1 MRATVSKKQRVD
13 LTDVNQFDGP
23 KGLSLQ
29 RPITPHGLSDGN
41 MIFQS
46 NVQMEHPPNVG
57 RSSEMGR
64 SSNRTVLALPPAQAA
79 PTPSSSISVKQE
91 IRSASVALAPH
102 VLMPEYPRPN
112 QSPTPTISCTVPQ
125 PGYKFTG
132 GDSLTFPI
140 NQEAPRSISR
150 RQGQLFLSELQNNPP
165 RPPETTPRIIPNPS
179 SLPNSVIDL
188 CSSEDE
194 GPMDNDD
201 STRGRYNQKEAQD
214 LKDIGPLTEE
224 ESDSDYWSDRLSDVV
239 QEEPGQALYPVG
251 KVQPTYI
258 HKGWIPPVSSFTMAL
273 HEFTIDIVYLDFYRT
288 SSSS

>member
-13 LTDVNQFDGP
+13 LIDVNQFDDL

-29 RPITPHGLSDGN
+29 RPTTPHGFLDGN

-57 RSSEMGR
+57 HSSK
-64 SSNRTVLALPPAQAA
+64 RTVLALPPAQVA

-102 VLMPEYPRPN
+102 ALMPEYPRPN
-112 QSPTPTISCTVPQ
+112 QSPTPTTSCIVPQ
-125 PGYKFTG
+125 PGYKITG

-140 NQEAPRSISR
+140 NQEAPKSISR
-150 RQGQLFLSELQNNPP
+150 RHQLFLSDLQNNPP
-165 RPPETTPRIIPNPS
+165 QPPKTTPRIIPKPGS
-179 SLPNSVIDL
+179 PPNSVIDL

-201 STRGRYNQKEAQD
+201 STRGRYSQKEAQN
-214 LKDIGPLTEE
+214 LENFGLLTEE
-224 ESDSDYWSDRLSDVV
+224 ESDSDYWSDCLSDDVL
-239 QEEPGQALYPVG
+239 EEPGQALYPVS
-251 KVQPTYI
+251 KVQPTHI
-258 HKGWIPPVSSFTMAL
+258 HKGWIPPVSSFAMTL
-273 HEFTIDIVYLDFYRT
+273 HGFPIDIVYLDFHRT